1 MLDTGFDCAEV
12 TSLIFGRFTKSNI
25 LYKQMRGRGSRL
37 APHINKK
44 NFWIFDFCYNTTFHD
59 DEDETGD
66 GGVVIIKEPK
76 KNNSPRGLV
85 EIDVDDWI
93 DPQSREIIDLED
105 NGKVRRP
112 MEHELKADK
121 IAIKYENFINNIQL
135 DNYEKNRFIKILGE
149 YLKANAT
156 DISKIDIS
164 DFANPP
170 FTDLS
175 SSGEMLFNGKENF
188 KKILNDINQ
197 NVL

>member
-1 MLDTGFDCAEV
+1 M
-12 TSLIFGRFTKSNI
+12 
-25 LYKQMRGRGSRL
+25 
-37 APHINKK
+37 
-44 NFWIFDFCYNTTFHD
+44 
-59 DEDETGD
+59 
-66 GGVVIIKEPK
+66 
-76 KNNSPRGLV
+76 V

-93 DPQSREIIDLED
+93 DPKSREIIDLED

-121 IAIKYENFINNIQL
+121 IAMKYENFINNIQT
-135 DNYEKNRFIKILGE
+135 DNYEKNRFMKILGE

-156 DISKIDIS
+156 DISKIEFS

-175 SSGEMLFNGKENF
+175 SSGEILFNGKENF
-188 KKILNDINQ
+188 KKILNDINE